1 MSAAVILAESS
12 LFIDFPIAVLPL
24 LFEDDYGIIFTQII
38 CLIPFSYILY
48 CTYFGLFYL
57 KLPGLYGLYKQNT
70 EPSSLVYSASYLARL
85 SAPLAYNFFLLSKIN
100 NTVFSETMGFAEI
113 HNKYAKFLPLSL
125 IILSFLNY
133 IHAYGRVLNL
143 LGISQLSYLDESQAY
158 KIDQGKSMIKRERLA
173 IEKNKKYAETVSDW
187 EMINIEIIKD
197 SYNKSK
203 LLP

>member
-1 MSAAVILAESS
+1 
-12 LFIDFPIAVLPL
+12 
-24 LFEDDYGIIFTQII
+24 
-38 CLIPFSYILY
+38 
-48 CTYFGLFYL
+48 
-57 KLPGLYGLYKQNT
+57 
-70 EPSSLVYSASYLARL
+70 
-85 SAPLAYNFFLLSKIN
+85 
-100 NTVFSETMGFAEI
+100 MGFAEI